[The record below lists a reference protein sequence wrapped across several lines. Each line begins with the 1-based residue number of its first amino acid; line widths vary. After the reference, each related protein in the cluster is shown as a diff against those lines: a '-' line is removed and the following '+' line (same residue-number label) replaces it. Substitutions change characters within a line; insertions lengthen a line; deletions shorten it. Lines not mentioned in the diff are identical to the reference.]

1 MMSRLPGTSTQ
12 VSDDELQQRAKTSTS
27 ADIETAQGGAAQVFR
42 RPEWFLVL
50 LIPAATYLWFVHS
63 FAVNAIYYDQWDN
76 VALLT
81 RSPLG

>member
-1 MMSRLPGTSTQ
+1 MMSRPPGTSVQ
-12 VSDDELQQRAKTSTS
+12 VSDDELQQRANTSTS
-27 ADIETAQGGAAQVFR
+27 EDIESNRLARPRFR

-50 LIPAATYLWFVHS
+50 LIPAAAYLWFVHS

-81 RSPLG
+81 S